1 MKALFQLRLVVAG
14 LVASVLGS
22 SAFAT
27 TTGPDLTALTSSV
40 SSDSTVTAILA
51 IAGVIAV
58 IYMAIRGAKIVLSM
72 IRG

>member
-1 MKALFQLRLVVAG
+1 MKALFKLRLFVAG
-14 LVASVLGS
+14 LVASAMGS
-22 SAFAT
+22 TAFAE

-51 IAGVIAV
+51 IAGVVAV